1 MAFGD
6 AITAPAFWTEEKQT
20 EAIMKAVIKISL
32 VACGLILLHAAFP
45 APSSAQDD
53 AKHEHHCDCDIAK
66 HEHNCD
72 IAKHEHHSDMI
83 SRGNDAMGFDAAKTT
98 HHFVQNSTGGAI
110 EVTANDPNDAESRDS
125 IQHHL
130 QHIAQR
136 FKEGDFEIPMF
147 VHDQVP
153 PGVPVMKRLKA
164 EISYEYAASDRG
176 ARVEIPTKNPEALAA
191 IHDFLRFQIQEHHTG
206 DKQ

>member
-1 MAFGD
+1 MK
-6 AITAPAFWTEEKQT
+6 ITSKVW
-20 EAIMKAVIKISL
+20 
-32 VACGLILLHAAFP
+32 LI
-45 APSSAQDD
+45 SSALIMSVAFLPSASNAQDTT
-53 AKHEHHCDCDIAK
+53 KHEHH
-66 HEHNCD
+66 H
-72 IAKHEHHSDMI
+72 DMT
-83 SRGNDAMGFDAAKTT
+83 SRGDSAMGFDAAKTT
-98 HHFVQNSTGGAI
+98 HHFLQNSSGGTI
-110 EVTANDPNDAESRDS
+110 VVTANDPADTASRDA

-136 FKEGDFEIPMF
+136 FKDGDFDIPML

-164 EISYEYAASDRG
+164 EISYQYVATDRG
-176 ARVEIPTKNPEALAA
+176 GRVDISTKNPEALTA

>member
-1 MAFGD
+1 MK
-6 AITAPAFWTEEKQT
+6 ITSKVWLMGSA
-20 EAIMKAVIKISL
+20 
-32 VACGLILLHAAFP
+32 LILSAVALPSA
-45 APSSAQDD
+45 SSAQDD
-53 AKHEHHCDCDIAK
+53 AKHQHHG
-66 HEHNCD
+66 
-72 IAKHEHHSDMI
+72 DMT
-83 SRGNDAMGFDAAKTT
+83 SRGNSAMGFDAAKTT
-98 HHFVQNSTGGAI
+98 HHFLQNPSGGTI
-110 EVTANDPNDAESRDS
+110 QVTANDPADTASRDA

-136 FKEGDFEIPMF
+136 FKEGDFDIPML

-164 EISYEYAASDRG
+164 EISYQYGATDRG
-176 ARVEIPTKNPEALAA
+176 GRVEISTKNPEALAA

>member
-1 MAFGD
+1 MK
-6 AITAPAFWTEEKQT
+6 ITSKVWLISSAL
-20 EAIMKAVIKISL
+20 IMSVAVLPS
-32 VACGLILLHAAFP
+32 A
-45 APSSAQDD
+45 SSAQDD
-53 AKHEHHCDCDIAK
+53 AKHQHHG
-66 HEHNCD
+66 
-72 IAKHEHHSDMI
+72 DMT
-83 SRGNDAMGFDAAKTT
+83 SRGDSAMGFDAAKTT
-98 HHFVQNSTGGAI
+98 HHFLENPSGGTI
-110 EVTANDPNDAESRDS
+110 QVTANDSADTASRDA

-136 FKEGDFEIPMF
+136 FKEGDFDIPMF

-164 EISYEYAASDRG
+164 QISYQYVAMDRG
-176 ARVEIPTKNPEALAA
+176 GRVEISTKNAEAVSA